1 MKKWSFKTG
10 DLLKE
15 IQFIGSFTTRQ
26 EKDDLLI
33 QATA

>member
-15 IQFIGSFTTRQ
+15 IQFIGSFTRQ
-26 EKDDLLI
+26 EKDDPLI